1 MFEEVAQALDDG
13 EAEAESTVAAA
24 IGKPIEFAKN
34 LAPVLLRDSRA
45 GVPHFD
51 AQGAAALPAADEHAA
66 IANVL
71 SIRSKSSE
79 RAKSAIEGAKTPA
92 SSVDMSSKALNS
104 SFMPVTAVS

>member
-13 EAEAESTVAAA
+13 EAEAAVAAA
-24 IGKPIEFAKN
+24 IGEPIEFAKN

-66 IANVL
+66 RCRVTHRIRHEVGDDPSEQNRIAAYPSAAWRN
-71 SIRSKSSE
+71 SE
-79 RAKSAIEGAKTPA
+79 R
-92 SSVDMSSKALNS
+92 
-104 SFMPVTAVS
+104 